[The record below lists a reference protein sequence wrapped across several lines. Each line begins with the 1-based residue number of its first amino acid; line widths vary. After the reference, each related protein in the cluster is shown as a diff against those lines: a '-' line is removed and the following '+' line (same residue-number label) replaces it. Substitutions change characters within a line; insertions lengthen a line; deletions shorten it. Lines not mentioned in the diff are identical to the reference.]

1 MTANTRR
8 LRACAL
14 ALWLAACAGPPDG
27 AARVEEQRAY
37 AEALRLASGN
47 PQAGAA
53 ALAAFVRE
61 HPRSALAD
69 DAALELAELA
79 LRLGKPDAAVRQLDW
94 VLREHPNG
102 DQSDRARLVLAKL
115 ARARGEP
122 ARARSTALRIRFA
135 KLPPP
140 ERREA
145 QRLLADLAA
154 EAKDPADQLRW
165 LGDLASD
172 PGPGATAQ
180 ATDAEIDA
188 VIAALEPERLD
199 AVAGALGRRAIAA
212 RVRLAQASLLLSS
225 GDRKGASLALER
237 ARSLPLAPG
246 DADAL
251 VRLET
256 RLAAKPAES
265 ALALVASESPFAGA
279 PADPFVETDGLDAT
293 LGVVLPLSGP
303 VAEYAEDALQGVLLA
318 AGLFDAGDPR
328 RRGPR
333 LLIRDTRGRP
343 ELAAAAVSELAAEP
357 GLLAIVGPLLPEES
371 EAAAEAA
378 QAAGVP
384 LLALARREGLARG
397 KPGVL
402 RVGTS
407 PRLEAELLAE
417 HAIHGAGQRRFA
429 ILYPDDAFGHALRA
443 AFWDAVE
450 ARGGE
455 VVAVARY
462 PVGASDF
469 AAPIRRMIGYE
480 LLPPAALGA
489 LAEREKMLKR
499 AKRLPA
505 AEAAALRD
513 EARALTLPDGTPLP
527 PYVDFDAVFIP
538 DTHQA
543 AGLIAPHLAFH
554 EVRGVTLL
562 GPSAWNHPGLLEL
575 GGRHVEGAVFP
586 GAYSAA
592 IRAPNVVAF
601 GERFEASFGHPASSL
616 AAEAFDAANLALAAV
631 AEGAGDRDELLE
643 EVFAEPRRVG
653 VSGVLQIAP
662 DGEVARRPHL
672 LGVAGGRVV
681 CIDEVGSAPLR
692 PGGAS
697 SEQAPAAS
705 P

>member
-1 MTANTRR
+1 VAGG
-8 LRACAL
+8 LCAAL
-14 ALWLAACAGPPDG
+14 ALALAACAGAPDG

-37 AEALRLASGN
+37 AEALRLASAS
-47 PQAGAA
+47 PQGGAA

-61 HPRSALAD
+61 HPQSALAD
-69 DAALELAELA
+69 DAALQLAELA
-79 LRLGKPDAAVRQLDW
+79 VRLGKPEAAERQLDW

-102 DQSDRARLVLAKL
+102 DQSDRARLALAKL
-115 ARARGEP
+115 LRARGEP
-122 ARARSTALRIRFA
+122 LLARSTALRIRFA
-135 KLPPP
+135 RLAPP

-154 EAKDPADQLRW
+154 EARDPADQLRW

-172 PGPGATAQ
+172 PGPGATGPAVN
-180 ATDAEIDA
+180 AEIDA

-199 AVAGALGRRAIAA
+199 GVAAALGRRAIAA
-212 RVRLAQASLLLSS
+212 RVRLAQAERLLAA
-225 GDRKGASLALER
+225 GDRKGAERALER
-237 ARSLPLAPG
+237 ARSLPLGAG

-265 ALALVASESPFAGA
+265 ALALVTSESPFAGA
-279 PADPFVETDGLDAT
+279 PANPFVDTDGLDAT

-318 AGLFDAGDPR
+318 AGLFDAGDAR

-333 LLIRDTRGRP
+333 LLVRDTRGRP
-343 ELAAAAVSELAAEP
+343 EVAAAAVSELAAEP
-357 GLLAIVGPLLPEES
+357 GVLAVVGPLLPEES

-397 KPGVL
+397 KSGVL

-417 HAIHGAGQRRFA
+417 HAIHGAGHRRFA
-429 ILYPDDAFGHALRA
+429 ILYPDDAFGLALRA

-480 LLPPAALGA
+480 LLPPGALGA

-513 EARALTLPDGTPLP
+513 KARALTTSDGAPLP

-586 GAYSAA
+586 GAYSTA
-592 IRAPNVVAF
+592 IHAPNVVAF

-616 AAEAFDAANLALAAV
+616 AAEAFDAANLALAAA
-631 AEGAGDRDELLE
+631 AEGADDRGELLE

-681 CIDEVGSAPLR
+681 CIDEVGAAPWPPADGGSAER
-692 PGGAS
+692 
-697 SEQAPAAS
+697 APAAS